1 MCWTNLTAHC
11 NSLLHSMCIQ
21 RVAMR
26 LTHVAFWSHGCL
38 LRRPQKEDRRSRR
51 KARHEKE
58 RSCPSVRGE
67 PLLLKRYARMVPF
80 IVNLG
85 QGQPTRKYECRCAPL
100 PDRSLPLQCT
110 NPPMAYPDLRIAETA

>member
-1 MCWTNLTAHC
+1 MAQQRGRERRARGMVHVVPYHL
-11 NSLLHSMCIQ
+11 Q

-58 RSCPSVRGE
+58 RSCPSVQGE
-67 PLLLKRYARMVPF
+67 PLFSQALREEVSPRKDTFAR
-80 IVNLG
+80 
-85 QGQPTRKYECRCAPL
+85 QSTRQTPE
-100 PDRSLPLQCT
+100 DRRACQ
-110 NPPMAYPDLRIAETA
+110 ETARSQP

>member
-1 MCWTNLTAHC
+1 MAPL
-11 NSLLHSMCIQ
+11 Q

-85 QGQPTRKYECRCAPL
+85 QGQPTCRDDEGCAPL
-100 PDRSLPLQCT
+100 PYRSPPKCKNQ
-110 NPPMAYPDLRIAETA
+110 PMAHPG